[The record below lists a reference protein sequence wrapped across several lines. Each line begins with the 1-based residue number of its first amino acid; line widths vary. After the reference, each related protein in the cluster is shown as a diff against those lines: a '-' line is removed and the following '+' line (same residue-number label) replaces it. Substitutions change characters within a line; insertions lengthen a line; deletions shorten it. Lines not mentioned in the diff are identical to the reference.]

1 MNALALISLVSSSPP
16 PFNVNELLD
25 ISQKGGTGWP
35 ERIKARK
42 ATGGIQPLTQE
53 PTNSGPWR
61 VVYSS
66 LDKTQSRGPPGSD
79 TTSES
84 FPLWYIPAE
93 QCFQEGA
100 CIRIRLGFW

>member
-35 ERIKARK
+35 ERTKARK

-53 PTNSGPWR
+53 PANS

-66 LDKTQSRGPPGSD
+66 LDKTQSRGHPGSD

-84 FPLWYIPAE
+84 FPLWYIPEE

-100 CIRIRLGFW
+100 CIRIRRDFW